1 MHTPNEIDY
10 IEFCVSDMDIA
21 KQFYTTV
28 FGWEFTDYAK
38 DYAGIKGRKKEMGG
52 FTVSEKIKSGGILP
66 VIYTDDLEATLVAV
80 KKEGGGVVKD
90 IFSFPGERRFE
101 FSDPSGNI
109 VAVWSDR

>member
-21 KQFYTTV
+21 KQFYTTM

-52 FTVSEKIKSGGILP
+52 FTVSEKIKIGANFANITCL
-66 VIYTDDLEATLVAV
+66 LFTLSL
-80 KKEGGGVVKD
+80 
-90 IFSFPGERRFE
+90 IH
-101 FSDPSGNI
+101 I
-109 VAVWSDR
+109 